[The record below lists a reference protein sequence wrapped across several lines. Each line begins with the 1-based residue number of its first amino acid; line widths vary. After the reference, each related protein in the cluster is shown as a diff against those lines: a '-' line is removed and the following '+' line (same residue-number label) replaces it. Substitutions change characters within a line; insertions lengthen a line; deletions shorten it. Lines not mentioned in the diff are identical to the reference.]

1 MTYNRRMSEAT
12 KNLHLHYTLV
22 CEDVRIEMTRN
33 LSLMGILHLIHIPKL
48 PVTVLKMAVV
58 NHWRGKGRYLTEVR
72 ILTPDRSQSIVASQ
86 PSPLEVPEFG
96 GADNVTVFTNVTFA
110 EPGAYVVQTLVDSS
124 LFAEHVL
131 PVVLIQQP
139 QQVSTS
145 SEVVN

>member
-1 MTYNRRMSEAT
+1 MSDAT
-12 KNLHLHYTLV
+12 KNLTLHYTIV

-33 LSLMGILHLIHIPKL
+33 LSLMGILHLIHVPKL
-48 PVTVLKMAVV
+48 PVTVLKMTVV

-72 ILTPDRSQSIVASQ
+72 ILSPDRSHSVVASH

-131 PVVLIQQP
+131 PVVLIQQQP
-139 QQVSTS
+139 QAVATS
-145 SEVVN
+145 SDVVN